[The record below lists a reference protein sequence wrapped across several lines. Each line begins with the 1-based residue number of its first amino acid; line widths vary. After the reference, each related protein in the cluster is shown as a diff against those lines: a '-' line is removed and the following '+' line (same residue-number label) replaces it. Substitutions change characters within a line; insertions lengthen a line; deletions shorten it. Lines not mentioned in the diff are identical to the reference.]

1 MYLVFVL
8 KWVKSLIVRNLMN
21 LTDETWGGW
30 YLLLQLALPE
40 GISSDEIY
48 LLVQKS
54 NYWKFLWYLYPPF
67 SNNLVW
73 SYQIT

>member
-48 LLVQKS
+48 FLVQKVTIES
-54 NYWKFLWYLYPPF
+54 SFDISTHLFLT
-67 SNNLVW
+67 
-73 SYQIT
+73 I

>member
-48 LLVQKS
+48 LLVQKVTIES
-54 NYWKFLWYLYPPF
+54 SFDISTHLFLT
-67 SNNLVW
+67 
-73 SYQIT
+73 I